1 MTDDLGYTPGSGASV
16 ATDNVGGRHYQRMKI
31 VTGADGVV
39 TGDVSPANPLPVEA
53 YGEVVEAIEALRMAV
68 AALSRGMGLLTV
80 DTAGRVRMA
89 VDAITAN
96 LTLTTVGTLSNIT
109 AGTITSVGTTTN
121 QAQMGGYSAND
132 QIPALMN
139 MRAEVLRRNVIVT

>member
-16 ATDNVGGRHYQRMKI
+16 ATDNVGGRHYQRMKV

-53 YGEVVEAIEALRMAV
+53 YGEVVEAIEALRMTV
-68 AALSRGMGLLTV
+68 AALNRSIGLLSV

-96 LTLTTVGTLSNIT
+96 LTLTTLGNISAGTL
-109 AGTITSVGTTTN
+109 TSVGTTTN

-139 MRAEVLRRNVIVT
+139 MRADVLRGNIIVT